1 MGLASELK
9 AAVAAV
15 NETDKKLARLV
26 GQHIE
31 DSAAGL
37 QDLRSALEAK
47 QLAPAN
53 FRSLPA
59 ASAEELSTLK
69 VQELKAIATRMN
81 LPGRSKPK
89 RKTDVISFLV
99 TNKAPMAPSYEQLLA
114 FWVEHRP

>member
-31 DSAAGL
+31 NTAVGL
-37 QDLRSALEAK
+37 QDLRAAIEAI

-59 ASAEELSTLK
+59 ASADELGTLK
-69 VQELKAIATRMN
+69 VQELKSIATRMN
-81 LPGRSKPK
+81 LSGRSKPK
-89 RKTDVISFLV
+89 RKSEIISFLLA
-99 TNKAPMAPSYEQLLA
+99 NKAPMAPSYEQLLA
-114 FWVEHRP
+114 YWVEHRF

>member
-9 AAVAAV
+9 AVVAAV

-26 GQHIE
+26 GEHIE
-31 DSAAGL
+31 NTAAGL
-37 QDLRSALEAK
+37 QDLRAAIEAK

-59 ASAEELSTLK
+59 ASAEELSSLK
-69 VQELKAIATRMN
+69 VLELKAIATRMN

-89 RKTDVISFLV
+89 RKSEIITFLV
-99 TNKAPMAPSYEQLLA
+99 ENKAPMAPSYEQLLA
-114 FWVEHRP
+114 FWVEHRC